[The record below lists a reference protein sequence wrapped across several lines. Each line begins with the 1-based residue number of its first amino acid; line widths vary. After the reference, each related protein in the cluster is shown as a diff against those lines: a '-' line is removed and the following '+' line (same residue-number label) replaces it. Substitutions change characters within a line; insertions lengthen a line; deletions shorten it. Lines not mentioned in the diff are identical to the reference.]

1 MACSCNSFT
10 LAGLCKDCEGNVGG
24 ISVVYVALAS
34 EISAV
39 TVDSSTGETGGMI
52 TAITLT
58 NTGTTP
64 FYEYQF
70 KKNTGSMTSTLNVTD
85 QGDTYVETVLSLIFN
100 RMETKKRIEMNALS
114 VQDLVIIVKDCN
126 SKYWY
131 LGYDNPVSA
140 SNGGGETGTN
150 RTDSNHYSLEL
161 TDTSAS
167 YPYEVLGSI
176 VDSLVTKATN

>member
-1 MACSCNSFT
+1 MACTCNSFT

-34 EISAV
+34 EISGKPS
-39 TVDSSTGETGGMI
+39 VDSSTANTGMI

-58 NTGTTP
+58 HTGTTP

-70 KKNTGSMTSTLNVTD
+70 KKNTGSMTSTLNVSD

-100 RMETKKRIEMNALS
+100 KMETKKRIEMNALS
-114 VQDLVIIVKDCN
+114 VQDLVVIVKDCN
-126 SKYWY
+126 GKYWY
-131 LGYDNPVSA
+131 LGYDNPVNA

-176 VDSLVTKATN
+176 VDSMVTKATN

>member
-1 MACSCNSFT
+1 MSCNCNSYT
-10 LAGLCKDCEGNVGG
+10 LAGLCKDCQGNVGG

-34 EISAV
+34 AVSSVTISDA
-39 TVDSSTGETGGMI
+39 TADTGMI

-70 KKNTGSMTSTLNVTD
+70 KKNTGSMTSTLNVSD
-85 QGDTYVETVLSLIFN
+85 QGDTYVETVLSLTFN

-114 VQDLVIIVKDCN
+114 VQDLVVIVKDCN
-126 SKYWY
+126 GAYWY
-131 LGYDNPVSA
+131 LGYDNPVNA

-161 TDTSAS
+161 TDISAS

-176 VDSLVTKATN
+176 VSGLVTPANN